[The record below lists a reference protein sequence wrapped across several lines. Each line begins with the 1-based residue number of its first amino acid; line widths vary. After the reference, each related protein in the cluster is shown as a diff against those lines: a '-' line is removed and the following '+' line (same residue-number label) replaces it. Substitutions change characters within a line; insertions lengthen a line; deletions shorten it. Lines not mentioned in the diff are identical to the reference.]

1 MSPIEPP
8 PPNQPPPPGNGGY
21 GSQPPSPGGYG
32 SQPPS
37 GGADAGA
44 AFSWA
49 WKKFTEN
56 AATLIVAV
64 LVIIAAAVAT
74 AVVVGLIVGAAI
86 YGSNSDGLMGGEGVS
101 AGANFFGTLII
112 TLPVITVAY
121 LLSSGLVRAT
131 LAIADGQKPE
141 ISQALTPHNPP
152 KTIVYAL
159 IVGTIS
165 AVLSAVLGL
174 IPFFGGVLDLAA
186 SLVVGVLLSFGLY
199 FLVDKN
205 LEPIDAIKASIDL
218 VTKNVG
224 PAIIF
229 YLLAVLAAFLG
240 FLACCIGILVGAPVA
255 ALIYTFGYRKLT
267 GGQIVA

>member
-8 PPNQPPPPGNGGY
+8 PPNQQPPPFGTGGY
-21 GSQPPSPGGYG
+21 GGQPPPGGYG
-32 SQPPS
+32 GQPPP
-37 GGADAGA
+37 GDADAGA

-64 LVIIAAAVAT
+64 LVILVAT
-74 AVVVGLIVGAAI
+74 LAMAVVVTLIVVAAI
-86 YGSNSDGLMGGEGVS
+86 FGSNSDGFTSGAGVS
-101 AGANFFGTLII
+101 TGANFVGTLII
-112 TLPVITVAY
+112 TLPIITVAY
-121 LLSSGLVRAT
+121 LLGSGLVKAT

-141 ISQALTPHNPP
+141 IGQALTPHDPP
-152 KTIVYAL
+152 KTIVFAL

-165 AVLSAVLGL
+165 AILSAVLGL
-174 IPFFGGVLDLAA
+174 VPFFGSVLDLAA
-186 SLVVGVLLSFGLY
+186 SLIVGVLLSFGLF

-205 LEPIDAIKASIDL
+205 LEPVDAIKASIDL

-240 FLACCIGILVGAPVA
+240 FLACCVGILAGAPVA

-267 GGQIVA
+267 GGQVVA